1 MKNLKDTRVFSKTMI
16 LGLIFGLAVMSG
28 IVSASS
34 HSEAPGIGLIPK
46 MDCTDVYAFV
56 SPDNP
61 DTVTI
66 IANYI
71 PLEEPAAGP
80 NFYRL
85 DDDGIYDIDIIN
97 TLSDVSQDN
106 IVYRFTFNTAV
117 KTPDQILAY
126 LPGSFGLEQ
135 SFTLT
140 EIRGNSRRVVGS
152 GNVVPPPNVGPK
164 TTPNY
169 PAFSQNGVY
178 QFGDIKVFVGVRD
191 DPFFIDLAAIFDAAT
206 IRKLPGNKGGGVDT
220 IAGFNV
226 HSIAIQVPITALTKN
241 GSRPT
246 DPNDPNAVIGVY
258 SLSYLPK
265 NRVQGPKGPTYSG
278 PIVEVSRL
286 GNPLVN
292 ELVIALKD
300 KERWNSSKPKND
312 VQFLNYVID
321 PDLPKILNSLYGI
334 SIPPAPR
341 NDLVAVFLTG
351 VQGLNQ
357 APNTQ
362 PAELMRLNVAIPPSK
377 KPNRFGVIGG
387 DLAGYPNGRR
397 LADDIVDISLRVVA
411 GVLVSGF
418 NIAPNNQLG
427 DGVDANDVPFQPDFP
442 YLGFPQNPLTE
453 KHDKK
458 QPVTQ

>member
-1 MKNLKDTRVFSKTMI
+1 MKSSKDLRVFTRMMI
-16 LGLIFGLAVMSG
+16 LGLVVGFAIAGG

-56 SPDNP
+56 SPDKP
-61 DTVTI
+61 DTVTF

-71 PLEEPAAGP
+71 PLEEPASGP
-80 NFYRL
+80 NFYRF
-85 DDDGIYDIDIIN
+85 DDDGVYDINIIN
-97 TLSDVSQDN
+97 TLNDVSEDD
-106 IVYRFTFNTAV
+106 IVYRFTFNTTV
-117 KTPDQILAY
+117 KSPDQILSY
-126 LPGSFGLEQ
+126 LPGSLALEQ
-135 SFTLT
+135 TFTLT
-140 EIRGNSRRVVGS
+140 EIKGGIRRVVGS

-169 PAFSQNGVY
+169 PLTSQTSVY
-178 QFGDIKVFVGVRD
+178 QFGDIKVFAGVRD

-206 IRKLPGNKGGGVDT
+206 IRRLPGNKGGGVDT

-226 HSIAIQVPITALTKN
+226 HVLAIQVPITSVTAN
-241 GSRPT
+241 GTRPT
-246 DPNDPNAVIGVY
+246 DANDANSVIGVY
-258 SLSYLPK
+258 SFAYLPK
-265 NRVQGPKGPTYSG
+265 TKVQGPKGPTYSG
-278 PIVEVSRL
+278 PLVEVSRL

-292 ELVIALKD
+292 ELVIPLKD
-300 KERWNSSKPKND
+300 KEKWNSSRLRND
-312 VQFLNYVID
+312 VQFLPYVLD
-321 PDLPKILNSLYGI
+321 PTLPKILNALYGI

-357 APNTQ
+357 APNTA
-362 PAELMRLNVAIPPSK
+362 PAELIRLNVAIPPTR
-377 KPNRFGVIGG
+377 KPNRLGVLGG

-397 LADDIVDISLRVVA
+397 LADDVVDISLRAVA

-427 DGVDANDVPFQPDFP
+427 DGVDANDVPFITEFP
-442 YLGFPQNPLTE
+442 YLGYPQNPLTV

-458 QPVTQ
+458 QPPTQ